1 MSYTPLTDSSE
12 SSPVPQH
19 AKVTVLPPADG
30 IPTDHHGPSQRGVA
44 LPDGSKPTYFRNP
57 WKSWRQPSLSDA
69 WTAYQKGAAIALP
82 LHRTARSIRRAVE
95 QEYDSDDEFG
105 HPDFETERGE
115 GKDPR
120 GPDGAMHETRFTSI
134 LGRVYVRPEF
144 SLVHEDDEES
154 DWRDPPLEVVSPR
167 WEDRDEVDVTWL
179 GHAGVLVRVPWKEVD
194 GKKRAG
200 GCAVLFD
207 PIFSYR
213 CSPSQYVGPAR
224 YLDPPCTVA
233 ELPPIHVCCIS
244 HDHCEFW
251 LGRARGELLVADA
264 QTTI

>member
-12 SSPVPQH
+12 ASLSPQH
-19 AKVTVLPPADG
+19 ANVTVLSPADG
-30 IPTDHHGPSQRGVA
+30 IPTDHHGPSQTGVA
-44 LPDGSKPTYFRNP
+44 LPDGPKPKYFQNP

-82 LHRTARSIRRAVE
+82 LHRTARKIRRAVE
-95 QEYDSDDEFG
+95 HDYDENEDYEEADIGAF
-105 HPDFETERGE
+105 DAE

-120 GPDGAMHETRFTSI
+120 GPDGAIYETRLAPIPS
-134 LGRVYVRPEF
+134 RVYVRPEF

-154 DWRDPPLEVVSPR
+154 DWSDPPVEVVSPR

-179 GHAGVLVRVPWKEVD
+179 GHAGVLVRLPWKEVN

-200 GCAVLFD
+200 GCGVLFD

-213 CSPSQYVGPAR
+213 CSPSQYVGPGR

-233 ELPPIHVCCIS
+233 ELPPVHVCCIS
-244 HDHCEFW
+244 HDHCES
-251 LGRARGELLVADA
+251 GVA
-264 QTTI
+264 